1 MGRLIWVGEISGK
14 RYELY
19 ESASGTI
26 LLRNV
31 TDGKDYITLDGTT
44 LKDASNVSLA
54 SHASRHAYGGSDAL
68 PTDGIRGTQFKVVF
82 GTGSSVSV
90 PAGGSVALAEG
101 IHYVFCAANTRVEVY
116 DDVAASWKTVISAGG
131 NGLVFSDGTN
141 ARLFNSG
148 AASESSNVRPIV

>member
-1 MGRLIWVGEISGK
+1 LGRVIWIGEVSGK

-26 LLRNV
+26 LLRNI

-44 LKDASNVSLA
+44 LKDASYVSLA
-54 SHASRHAYGGSDAL
+54 SHASRHAYGGADAI
-68 PTDGIRGTQFKVVF
+68 PTDGIQGTQLKIVF
-82 GTGSSVSV
+82 GTGSSISVS
-90 PAGGSVALAEG
+90 AGSSAVLAEG

-116 DDVAASWKTVISAGG
+116 NDVAASWKTVIAAGG
-131 NGLVFSDGTN
+131 SGLVFSDGTN
-141 ARLFNSG
+141 ARLYNSG